1 MFSFSKLALFFTL
14 GAAALTSATTI
25 VKEPAFEDK
34 LVEAR
39 CENGCPSGSGAQVS
53 LTVQIQTLLDTV
65 TPICA
70 ELSTLFT
77 FLRAMQGQF

>member
-1 MFSFSKLALFFTL
+1 MFSFSKLALVFAL
-14 GAAALTSATTI
+14 GAAALTSATAF

-39 CENGCPSGSGAQVS
+39 CENGCSSEGGAQVS

-70 ELSTLFT
+70 ELSKCLNS
-77 FLRAMQGQF
+77 LPIMPGRS